1 MRTEI
6 YGLPGAT
13 YQTIIGDDGSTT
25 PIRLG
30 LQVSPPG
37 YTTGTNAH
45 PYMEVVTVIEG
56 KGEA

>member
-1 MRTEI
+1 MRPKI

-13 YQTIIGDDGSTT
+13 YQTIVGDDGGTT
-25 PIRLG
+25 PIRLS

-37 YTTGTNAH
+37 YTTGTHAH